1 MKFKDINGVPTITLE
16 ESDKLIIKLPNSY
29 EAITIKRNGKKIDI
43 SGGSELIGSIIGN
56 GMLEKIYI
64 PPVTSSQDIIDKCD
78 KWLEMYRK
86 IHDKFKELVLKEE
99 YREQNI
105 TMELS
110 FPKINYNDY
119 FTIKESKVRTIDL
132 DLKQDSIIVQPG
144 ASIII
149 DEANENVYAYLVA
162 NVIDYYVQN
171 NYKEK
176 KINNMSVNFY
186 AALYSNEQKA
196 KGKPYPIRAT
206 LDPLIHSSELYN
218 VVNSILTTHNLG
230 ISSKQIID
238 NLRNRISN
246 QQIGD
251 SFDYGISYTEQ
262 QLGYIINDNEVKEP
276 VKKLTREKNK

>member
-16 ESDKLIIKLPNSY
+16 ESDKLIIQLPNSY

-43 SGGSELIGSIIGN
+43 SGGSELIDSIIGN

-64 PPVTSSQDIIDKCD
+64 PPVTSSQDIIDKCN

-99 YREQNI
+99 YREQNV
-105 TMELS
+105 TMKLS
-110 FPKINYNDY
+110 FFKYPPYEDGGNKREIIKLVLNQCS
-119 FTIKESKVRTIDL
+119 TIIQEGATI
-132 DLKQDSIIVQPG
+132 S
-144 ASIII
+144 I

-171 NYKEK
+171 NYKET
-176 KINNMSVNFY
+176 KINNMSVNFNNV
-186 AALYSNEQKA
+186 LYSNEK
-196 KGKPYPIRAT
+196 KGKGTTSPIIAL
-206 LDPLIHSSELYN
+206 LDPLMESLKLYE
-218 VVNSILTTHNLG
+218 VVNSILVAHNLG

-276 VKKLTREKNK
+276 AKKLTREKNK